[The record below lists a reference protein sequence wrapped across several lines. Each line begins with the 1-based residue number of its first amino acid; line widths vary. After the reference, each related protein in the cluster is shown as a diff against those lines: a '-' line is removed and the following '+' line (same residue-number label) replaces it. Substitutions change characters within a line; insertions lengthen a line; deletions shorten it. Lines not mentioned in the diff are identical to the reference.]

1 MDTPPFSFAGPFEL
15 LFPVRS
21 SYENKGIEGTVTVT
35 QRPHLHEG
43 DAAGC
48 SECVVKLCAV
58 SALLFGAGG
67 YLQHSSLPGTSGVN
81 RRAQEKALIRE
92 TSLQLAADVEG
103 AASPT
108 NIATER
114 QQFLAGR

>member
-1 MDTPPFSFAGPFEL
+1 M
-15 LFPVRS
+15 
-21 SYENKGIEGTVTVT
+21 NKGIEGTVTVT

-67 YLQHSSLPGTSGVN
+67 VFT
-81 RRAQEKALIRE
+81 
-92 TSLQLAADVEG
+92 TQLSPRDLWSESEG
-103 AASPT
+103 SRKGSHP
-108 NIATER
+108 
-114 QQFLAGR
+114 